1 MTGNPL
7 VSVLMTAYNRELY
20 IEAAIESV
28 LASSYTN
35 FELIIVDD
43 GSTDKTFE
51 IAVNYSKKDDRIKL
65 YSNHQNL
72 GQFPNRN
79 KAASLAAGK
88 YLKYV
93 DSDDMILPDTISI
106 MVEGMEQFKDAGIG
120 LVYTDQNKIDLST
133 IPFKTL
139 NSRLAYLWHY
149 TNGGLLFPGPTGCIF
164 KKEHF
169 FKQHGFPLDLGI
181 NGDIYLNLKI
191 AAISPVVVF
200 SGKIVFWR
208 KHADQ
213 VDELQQDYFKM
224 HKERYLINKKVLFG
238 EDLPLNKFELKRIRI
253 ANKILFIRGAI
264 IHYLLKG
271 KFKQFTNLLKA
282 VNIPLF
288 SFPMAVLP
296 LRYIN
301 SFKRLSGKTFS

>member
-1 MTGNPL
+1 
-7 VSVLMTAYNRELY
+7 MTAYNRELY
-20 IEAAIESV
+20 IEAAIETV

-43 GSTDKTFE
+43 GSTDKTLE
-51 IAVNYSKKDDRIKL
+51 IAFNYSKKDDRIKL

-72 GQFPNRN
+72 GQFENRN
-79 KAASLAAGK
+79 KAATLAKGK

-93 DSDDMILPDTISI
+93 DSDDMILPQTLGI
-106 MVEGMEQFKDAGIG
+106 MVSGMEQFKDAGIG
-120 LVYTDQNKIDLST
+120 LVYTNINKIDLSV
-133 IPFKTL
+133 IPYKVID
-139 NSRLAYLWHY
+139 SRLAYLWHFA
-149 TNGGLLFPGPTGCIF
+149 NGGLLFPGPTGCIF
-164 KKEHF
+164 KKELF

-200 SGKIVFWR
+200 PGEIVFWR

-224 HKERYLINKKVLFG
+224 HKERYLINKKILFG
-238 EDLPLNKFELKRIRI
+238 SDLPLNKFELKRII
-253 ANKILFIRGAI
+253 LGNKILFIRGAI
-264 IHYLLKG
+264 IHYLLQG
-271 KFKQFTNLLKA
+271 KFRQFSSLLK
-282 VNIPLF
+282 VVDIPLF
-288 SFPMAVLP
+288 SFPMALLP

-301 SFKRLSGKTFS
+301 SFKKFSR